1 MSEFFAMGGRG
12 FFIWMSYGVT
22 ALFMIVEVIAVMRS
36 KKSVLKQLVRLAR
49 AEARGNSYE
58 NRSSTRAAC

>member
-22 ALFMIVEVIAVMRS
+22 ALFMIIEVIAVMRGN
-36 KKSVLKQLVRLAR
+36 KTALKQLARFAR
-49 AEARGNSYE
+49 AEARGNS
-58 NRSSTRAAC
+58 R